1 MSSCAQSQL
10 AWGSSV
16 RPWPGECA
24 VASANQP
31 LSSRT
36 GEAAPSATE
45 QPAPGQGCQVVDDLQ
60 SSPSEQIS
68 GKIQNRSSLDGSFL
82 QPSPVCSSGHCQSL
96 WGSISNPFFKHSSQ
110 ADSLLESSSFCQLC
124 PACCQPPDIP
134 AARWDGEGK
143 GESGYGGTKCLS
155 AAKSSRAPVFP
166 CTCSPSP
173 SPSSSPAQGKA
184 NTTNPAT
191 TDTSAAHLL
200 RLNLDDNNVCVQ

>member
-1 MSSCAQSQL
+1 MCPAVLRAS
-10 AWGSSV
+10 
-16 RPWPGECA
+16 WPGA
-24 VASANQP
+24 A
-31 LSSRT
+31 LSDPGLENALWPQQTNLSPA
-36 GEAAPSATE
+36 GEGAPSATE

-184 NTTNPAT
+184 NATNPAT